1 MANVSQV
8 KAVLDRLKIETPSW
22 AYGNSGTRFKV
33 FAQPG
38 VPRDPFEKAHSPE
51 NLWPSII
58 AECQAAGMHNY
69 TGYIGG
75 PDNRMVVGYFEVE
88 SVEKMNEYLSKSSIN
103 TEWSKIITPLMETGG
118 DVSNGSMEF
127 MRPIW
132 RIE

>member
-1 MANVSQV
+1 MTNQSQV
-8 KAVLDRLKIETPSW
+8 IAVLDRLKIETPSW

-33 FAQPG
+33 
-38 VPRDPFEKAHSPE
+38 
-51 NLWPSII
+51 I

-88 SVEKMNEYLSKSSIN
+88 SVEKMNAYLSKSEVN

>member
-1 MANVSQV
+1 MTNQSQV
-8 KAVLDRLKIETPSW
+8 IAVLDRLKIETPSW

-33 FAQPG
+33 FAQAG
-38 VPRDPFEKAHSPE
+38 VPRDPFEK
-51 NLWPSII
+51 I
-58 AECQAAGMHNY
+58 ADAAGMHNY

-88 SVEKMNEYLSKSSIN
+88 SVEKMNAYLSKSEVN

>member
-1 MANVSQV
+1 MEIKMERVVFVQWI
-8 KAVLDRLKIETPSW
+8 KEGCQE
-22 AYGNSGTRFKV
+22 AY
-33 FAQPG
+33 
-38 VPRDPFEKAHSPE
+38 EKAHSPE

-69 TGYIGG
+69 SGYIGG
-75 PDNRMVVGYFEVE
+75 PNHRMVVGYFEVE
-88 SVEKMNEYLSKSSIN
+88 SVEKMNEYLSKSEIN

-118 DVSNGSMEF
+118 DVANGSMEF